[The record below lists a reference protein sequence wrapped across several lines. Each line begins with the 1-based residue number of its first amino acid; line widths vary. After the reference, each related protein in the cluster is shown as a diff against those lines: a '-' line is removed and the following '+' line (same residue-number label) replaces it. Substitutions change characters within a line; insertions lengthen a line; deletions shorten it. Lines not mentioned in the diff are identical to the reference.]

1 MKQEK
6 INRNYEIARE
16 LFAELG
22 IDTEAAISSLQKLSL
37 SLHCW
42 QTDDVS
48 GFENP
53 DGSLSGGIQA
63 TGNYPGKA
71 RNIDEVRADIEKVNT
86 LIPGNHRLSLHAI
99 YGDFKGKKVDR
110 NEIEPEHFQS
120 WIDWAK
126 LNNMK
131 LDFNSTSFSHSKSG
145 NLSLSNRDKGIRD
158 FWIEHTIRSR
168 RIADEMGRQL
178 KSKACH
184 NLWIHDGSKD
194 ITVDRY
200 LYRSLLKD
208 SLDKIFENKFTNV
221 KDAVE
226 CKLFGTGLESFT
238 VGSHEFYMGYAMKNG
253 LMATL
258 DMGHFHPTEETY
270 DKISS
275 LLLFSPEI
283 MLHVSR
289 PVRWDSDHVVI
300 LNDSV
305 QMLAQEIIW
314 ANALERVNVGLDYF
328 DASINRIG
336 AYVIG
341 IRATQKAFLQALLTP
356 IKKLREYEASEQGFE
371 RLALLEE
378 SKTLPWNDVYNY
390 FCMLNNVPV
399 AEDYISEVEKY
410 EKEVTSKRWFKYGNY
425 KRIINHSY
433 RQLGSIQ
440 LIRSDQESQE
450 MELGKFLACPRN
462 FCLAGI
468 SSDRYAN
475 GNTSQRKS
483 FTTIRKRRSWSCDY
497 LRNAMGYRWPYFR
510 IEHAIFRRGFRTI
523 SFLRNLFGFR
533 NSFPRTICWY

>member
-1 MKQEK
+1 MPHSENIQKSQNKTNMTQDK
-6 INRNYEIARE
+6 ITAAYLAAKDRY
-16 LFAELG
+16 AELG
-22 IDTEAAISSLQKLSL
+22 VDTDNAMEALGKISL

-42 QTDDVS
+42 QADDVS

-53 DGSLSGGIQA
+53 DGQLSGGIQA

-71 RNIDEVRADIEKVNT
+71 RNIDELRQDIEKVKS
-86 LIPGNHRLSLHAI
+86 LVPGNHRLSLHAI

-126 LNNMK
+126 ENNMK
-131 LDFNSTSFSHSKSG
+131 LDFNSTSFSHPKSG
-145 NLSLSNRDKGIRD
+145 DMTLANRDKYIRD

-178 KSKACH
+178 GSKACH

-208 SLDKIFENKFTNV
+208 SLDKIFSHKFDNV

-238 VGSHEFYMGYAMKNG
+238 VGSHEFYMGYAMKNNI
-253 LMATL
+253 MATL

-283 MLHVSR
+283 LLHVSR

-305 QMLAQEIIW
+305 QMLAQEIVW
-314 ANALERVNVGLDYF
+314 ADALSRVNIGLDYF

-336 AYVIG
+336 AYVVG
-341 IRATQKAFLQALLTP
+341 IRATQKAFLQALLSP
-356 IKKLREYEASEQGFE
+356 VGKLREYEADGKYFE

-378 SKTLPWNDVYNY
+378 AKGLPWNDVYNY
-390 FCMLNNVPV
+390 FCAMNNVAV
-399 AEDYISEVEKY
+399 AEEFVAEVEQY
-410 EKEVTSKRWFKYGNY
+410 EKDVTSKR
-425 KRIINHSY
+425 
-433 RQLGSIQ
+433 
-440 LIRSDQESQE
+440 
-450 MELGKFLACPRN
+450 
-462 FCLAGI
+462 
-468 SSDRYAN
+468 
-475 GNTSQRKS
+475 
-483 FTTIRKRRSWSCDY
+483 
-497 LRNAMGYRWPYFR
+497 
-510 IEHAIFRRGFRTI
+510 
-523 SFLRNLFGFR
+523 
-533 NSFPRTICWY
+533 